1 MPILLVFPHTVICN
15 IEEIAQLS
23 DCRINLSEIMHEI
36 IKMCGGAGLKHTSMK
51 VIVISVRKTNLKGT
65 LGES

>member
-1 MPILLVFPHTVICN
+1 
-15 IEEIAQLS
+15 
-23 DCRINLSEIMHEI
+23 MHEI
-36 IKMCGGAGLKHTSMK
+36 IKMCWGGGGGVGFGLKHTSMK

>member
-1 MPILLVFPHTVICN
+1 
-15 IEEIAQLS
+15 
-23 DCRINLSEIMHEI
+23 MHEI